1 MSFTQPELLTANHDL
16 SKFDCGEPSL
26 NEWLEKRALANNASG
41 ATRTYVTTDGFRVV
55 GYYSLATGSV
65 ERANVPGR
73 MRRNQPEM
81 VPVIVLA
88 RLAVDR
94 TCERQGLGSQLLR
107 DAIVR
112 SVRVADQVGVR
123 AILVHALHQ
132 EARMFY
138 LRFDF
143 DPSPTDELDLLLL
156 IQDAR
161 AALSGYELH

>member
-1 MSFTQPELLTANHDL
+1 VTFSRPELLTADHDL

-26 NEWLEKRALANNASG
+26 NDWLTMRALTNNASG
-41 ATRTYVTTDGFRVV
+41 ATRTYVTTDGLRVV
-55 GYYSLATGSV
+55 GYYSIATGGV
-65 ERANVPGR
+65 ERTKTPGKV
-73 MRRNQPEM
+73 RRNQPEM

-94 TCERQGLGSQLLR
+94 TCERRGLGSQLLR

-112 SVRVADQVGVR
+112 SVRIADQVGVR

-132 EARMFY
+132 EARQFY

-143 DPSPTDELDLLLL
+143 EPSPTDALDLLLV

-161 AALSGYELH
+161 AAINAD